1 MEDQEVLD
9 AQNKKAKEES
19 FIERYRLKEYTQK
32 NYLVCTY
39 RFSVIEK
46 VLSKYIFQSSS
57 SEYSLYTLLNNLNK
71 DPSDKSLFLSFLKY
85 FIEKFSSES
94 PLFFFN
100 QISKEIQKLIN
111 KNISKITFDDY
122 ILNMEFLLA
131 WHFESNFYPRT
142 SIFEIIE
149 SLNDN
154 IYLHNGITNY
164 IYSIETINTIEHF
177 LRNFEK
183 QALCTRNSGGLDL
196 INNLFCIE
204 KVYYFY
210 CDKNK
215 KQKLICGNLIKYL
228 LEQLNVKISKNRHN
242 NKVNSKEIEN
252 YIMMNLYMIDKIIKK
267 YSFYLYKDP
276 ELIDIFNSL
285 EVFKTWPCPISNYCN
300 RVIENIINENSFQ
313 GISLFNKLRQIYYL
327 DLIDNDITSIETKLF
342 KYTLVIHSKEW
353 EKRHEDDRNNY
364 FNIIKFIDYL
374 KNKPKGKKNQ
384 KLLLKEILI
393 KLIITIIYNSDQKF
407 NDETFQKIYK
417 LYMPNHEKIYDNKN
431 SDIEKDKV
439 KVSFDKLVKIID
451 VGFDKTINDFN
462 KEINLMSKNILSK
475 INKVQIEKY
484 KKGDNIMEN
493 EYYLPINSMRNY
505 LKPNYTEF
513 KTIYKDD
520 NNNNSKAEDIV
531 DIFDS
536 YINNFTTMVNKY
548 FKFFLA
554 TSKDGIVE
562 KNLQTMRKNF
572 FHTFRINVLLFEE
585 ENTINDLI
593 ESLQNKIF
601 KVLDTK
607 ISDNEFNNFWKFF
620 VDEKKEIIPKF
631 LLYLVPY
638 YERQGSNPFRL
649 LTEENSLKTKENY
662 LSEYIANNDYIYKN
676 IIFMP
681 FASSCDTLLNNY
693 ISKAP
698 YETDDLM
705 RQPTLNTLF
714 SPLKKSLDY
723 YLGDSSG
730 IFNLDLY
737 KVTINDNVIEK
748 IFFKNIEILDVINEI
763 YKQTKLTLTCVDCL
777 GIEHKEVRE
786 INLGNKDF
794 DIKMFNLFYKNN
806 VPFNYKMTSNNGW
819 LEMFLDDKYD
829 IEQADKFCNFQ
840 SFLQLNKET
849 KYYEEFNL
857 PQTELE
863 SRFQNYKIKN
873 ILVESNSPT
882 IIIRCDDYMDINY
895 GEKIDL
901 GTIKKNNTELK
912 LRIKIEPYLLNGERY
927 SIPIAT
933 FTTI

>member
-1 MEDQEVLD
+1 MEDQQIQE
-9 AQNKKAKEES
+9 AENKKAKEES
-19 FIERYRLKEYTQK
+19 FIERYRLKEYSQK

-46 VLSKYIFQSSS
+46 VLSKYIFQSTG
-57 SEYSLYTLLNNLNK
+57 SEYSLNKLLENLEK
-71 DPSDKSLFLSFLKY
+71 DPSAKSLFLSFLQY
-85 FIEKFSSES
+85 FTEKFSSES
-94 PLFFFN
+94 PLFFYN
-100 QISKEIQKLIN
+100 QVSKEIQRIFNL
-111 KNISKITFDDY
+111 KNISNITFDDY
-122 ILNMEFLLA
+122 ILKLEFLLA
-131 WHFESNFYPRT
+131 WHFESNFYPNA

-154 IYLHNGITNY
+154 IYLSNGITNY

-177 LRNFEK
+177 LKNFEK
-183 QALCTRNSGGLDL
+183 QTLCTRIEGDLNL

-204 KVYYFY
+204 KAYYFY
-210 CDKNK
+210 CDKNNK
-215 KQKLICGNLIKYL
+215 PKLICGNLIKYL
-228 LEQLNVKISKNRHN
+228 LEQLNVKINKNKH
-242 NKVNSKEIEN
+242 NKVHSTEIEN
-252 YIMMNLYMIDKIIKK
+252 YIMINLFLIDKIIQK

-313 GISLFNKLRQIYYL
+313 GISLFNKIRQIYYL

-353 EKRHEDDRNNY
+353 EKRHEEDKNNY

-393 KLIITIIYNSDQKF
+393 KLLITIIYNSDQKF
-407 NDETFQKIYK
+407 NDDTFRQIYQ
-417 LYMPNHEKIYDNKN
+417 LYMPNCTNIYDDNN
-431 SDIEKDKV
+431 STIENDKI
-439 KVSFDKLVKIID
+439 KSSLDKLLKIID
-451 VGFDKTINDFN
+451 VGFDKTIYDFN
-462 KEINLMSKNILSK
+462 KEINIIAKKILSNITTTK
-475 INKVQIEKY
+475 SGKTNNN
-484 KKGDNIMEN
+484 DNIMQN
-493 EYYLPINSMRNY
+493 EFYLPINSMRNY

-513 KTIYKDD
+513 KSLYKDD
-520 NNNNSKAEDIV
+520 NNNKESNDIV
-531 DIFDS
+531 NIFDS
-536 YINNFTTMVNKY
+536 YINNFTTIVNKY
-548 FKFFLA
+548 FKFFLT
-554 TSKDGIVE
+554 TSKDNIIE
-562 KNLQTMRKNF
+562 KNLETMRKNF
-572 FHTFRINVLLFEE
+572 FQTFRINILLFEE

-593 ESLQNKIF
+593 ENLQNKIF
-601 KVLDTK
+601 KVLETK
-607 ISDNEFNNFWKFF
+607 ISDDDFNSFWKYF
-620 VDEKKEIIPKF
+620 VDDKKEIIPKF
-631 LLYLVPY
+631 LLHIVPY

-662 LSEYIANNDYIYKN
+662 LSEYIANKDYIYKN
-676 IIFMP
+676 IVFMP
-681 FASSCDTLLNNY
+681 FASTCDTPLNNF
-693 ISKAP
+693 INKSPEK
-698 YETDDLM
+698 TDDLM
-705 RQPTLNTLF
+705 RQPTLSTLF
-714 SPLKKSLDY
+714 SPLKKSLDC
-723 YLGDSSG
+723 YLGESTG

-737 KVTINDNVIEK
+737 KVTINDIIEK
-748 IFFKNIEILDVINEI
+748 VFFKNIEILDVINEF
-763 YKQTKLTLTCVDCL
+763 YKQTKLTFTCVDYL
-777 GIEHKEVRE
+777 GIEHKEVKE
-786 INLGNKDF
+786 INLGNNDF

-819 LEMFLDDKYD
+819 LEMFLDDKYN

-857 PQTELE
+857 PQTDLE
-863 SRFQNYKIKN
+863 SRFHNYKIKS
-873 ILVESNSPT
+873 ILIESNSPT

-901 GTIKKNNTELK
+901 GAVKKNNTELK
-912 LRIKIEPYLLNGERY
+912 LRIKIEPYLVNEQRY

>member
-1 MEDQEVLD
+1 MEDQLMQE
-9 AQNKKAKEES
+9 AENKKIKEES
-19 FIERYRLKEYTQK
+19 FVERYRLKVYSQK

-39 RFSVIEK
+39 RFSIIEK
-46 VLSKYIFQSSS
+46 VLSKYIFQSSG
-57 SEYSLYTLLNNLNK
+57 SEYSLYTLLKNLNK
-71 DPSDKSLFLSFLKY
+71 DPSEKSLFLSFLQY
-85 FIEKFSSES
+85 FTEKFSDES

-100 QISKEIQKLIN
+100 QISKEIQKLFNI
-111 KNISKITFDDY
+111 KDISKITFDDY
-122 ILNMEFLLA
+122 ILKMEFLLA
-131 WHFESNFYPRT
+131 WHFESNFYPRS

-149 SLNDN
+149 SYNDN

-164 IYSIETINTIEHF
+164 IYSVEAINTIEHF
-177 LRNFEK
+177 LKNFEK
-183 QALCTRNSGGLDL
+183 QTLCTRIEGDLDL
-196 INNLFCIE
+196 IKNLFCTE
-204 KVYYFY
+204 KAYYFY
-210 CDKNK
+210 CDKNNK
-215 KQKLICGNLIKYL
+215 KKLICGNLIKYL
-228 LEQLNVKISKNRHN
+228 LEQLSVKMDKFKH

-252 YIMMNLYMIDKIIKK
+252 YIMMNLYMINKIIRK

-285 EVFKTWPCPISNYCN
+285 EVFKAWPCPISNYCN

-342 KYTLVIHSKEW
+342 NYTLIIHSKEW
-353 EKRHEDDRNNY
+353 EKRHEDDKNNY

-393 KLIITIIYNSDQKF
+393 KLLITIIYNSNQKF
-407 NDETFQKIYK
+407 NDETFHKIYQ
-417 LYMPNHEKIYDNKN
+417 LYMPNHEKIYDENN
-431 SDIEKDKV
+431 TDIEKDKV
-439 KVSFDKLVKIID
+439 KASLDKLVKIID
-451 VGFDKTINDFN
+451 IGFDKTIYDFN
-462 KEINLMSKNILSK
+462 REINLIAKNILSK
-475 INKVQIEKY
+475 TNKIKTDRHRID
-484 KKGDNIMEN
+484 DNIMEN
-493 EYYLPINSMRNY
+493 EFYLPINSMRNY

-513 KTIYKDD
+513 KSIYKDD
-520 NNNNSKAEDIV
+520 NNNEKVEDIV

-536 YINNFTTMVNKY
+536 YINNFTSIVNKY
-548 FKFFLA
+548 FKFFLT
-554 TSKDGIVE
+554 TSNDAIVE

-572 FHTFRINVLLFEE
+572 FQTFRINVLLFEE
-585 ENTINDLI
+585 ENSINDLI
-593 ESLQNKIF
+593 DNLQNKIF

-607 ISDNEFNNFWKFF
+607 ISDNDFNNFWKYF

-631 LLYLVPY
+631 LLHLVPY

-681 FASSCDTLLNNY
+681 FASSCDNLLNNF
-693 ISKAP
+693 INKAP
-698 YETDDLM
+698 DKTDDLM

-737 KVTINDNVIEK
+737 KVIINDNIIEK
-748 IFFKNIEILDVINEI
+748 VFFKNIEILDVINEF

-777 GIEHKEVRE
+777 GIEHKEVKE

-829 IEQADKFCNFQ
+829 IEQADKFVNFQ

-857 PQTELE
+857 PQTDLE

-873 ILVESNSPT
+873 ILIESNSPT

-912 LRIKIEPYLLNGERY
+912 LRIKIEPYLVNEERY